1 MTQVYRFFIFLDAYF
16 FDQVKVAKDV
26 VVRDGG
32 RAGGEESSSE
42 PETEGEQARFHRL
55 YIFVASIWQWL
66 IILTFSI
73 FLLSAL
79 AFSIK

>member
-1 MTQVYRFFIFLDAYF
+1 MRIS

-26 VVRDGG
+26 GVRDGG
-32 RAGGEESSSE
+32 RAGGEPE
-42 PETEGEQARFHRL
+42 PETEEEQAKFHRL
-55 YIFVASIWQWL
+55 YIFVASIWQWIL
-66 IILTFSI
+66 ILTFSI

>member
-32 RAGGEESSSE
+32 RAGGEPE
-42 PETEGEQARFHRL
+42 PETEGEQAKFHRL

-66 IILTFSI
+66 LILTFSI

>member
-1 MTQVYRFFIFLDAYF
+1 M
-16 FDQVKVAKDV
+16 AKDV

>member
-32 RAGGEESSSE
+32 EERSTE
-42 PETEGEQARFHRL
+42 PETEGEQAKFHRL
-55 YIFVASIWQWL
+55 YIFVASIWQWIL
-66 IILTFSI
+66 ILTFSI

>member
-1 MTQVYRFFIFLDAYF
+1 MTQVYRFLFIFLDAYF

-26 VVRDGG
+26 VVSDGG
-32 RAGGEESSSE
+32 RAGGKPE
-42 PETEGEQARFHRL
+42 PETEGEQEQEFHRL
-55 YIFVASIWQWL
+55 YIFVASIWQWIL
-66 IILTFSI
+66 ILTFSI